1 MLSKEEI
8 KRYNRHL
15 ILSEIGPEGQNRLK
29 QAKVLVVGAGGL
41 GCPILQYLTAAGV
54 GTIGICDFD
63 FVDESN
69 LQRQI
74 LFGTN
79 DVGKPKAK
87 VAAKK
92 LTALNPYIKF
102 NIHNTMLTKEN
113 ALELFA
119 GYDIIVDGSDNF
131 PTRFLVNDACV
142 ITGKPL
148 VFGAIY
154 KFEGQ
159 VAVFNYHN
167 GPTYRCLV
175 PEQPDSSEMLSCSQI
190 GVMGVLPGI
199 IGSYQA
205 NEAIKMI
212 TGTGEVLSGKFLMI
226 DTLRMEHNIL
236 TIQRNEATA
245 TLKSLGEY
253 GDFCHDEFPDVPEIS
268 ASDLYE
274 KVKNN
279 EVVVIDIRESELF
292 DAYHID
298 SQNIQIEQLLEKPE
312 QLSREK
318 DVVLVCEKG
327 VNSAAIIEELEDTE
341 RLNKVYNLEG
351 GIQAWLAMDFPIIKT
366 ETKKKE

>member
-15 ILSEIGPEGQNRLK
+15 ILSEIGPEGQQRLK

-41 GCPILQYLTAAGV
+41 GCPVLQYLTAAGV

-74 LFGTN
+74 LFGTD

-87 VAAKK
+87 IAAQK
-92 LTALNPYIKF
+92 LAALNPFIQF

-119 GYDIIVDGSDNF
+119 DYDVIVDGSDNF

-142 ITGKPL
+142 IAGKPL

-159 VAVFNYHN
+159 VAVFNYQN

-212 TGTGEVLSGKFLMI
+212 TGTGELLSGKLLMI

-245 TLKSLGEY
+245 NIKSLGEY
-253 GDFCHDEFPDVPEIS
+253 GDFCHDEYPDVLEIT
-268 ASDLYE
+268 ASDLFE
-274 KVKNN
+274 RMKNN
-279 EVVVIDIRESELF
+279 EVKVFDIREPELF
-292 DAYHID
+292 NSYHIE
-298 SQNIQIEQLLEKPE
+298 SQRISIEELLEKPE
-312 QLSREK
+312 LLSGEK
-318 DVVLVCEKG
+318 NIVLVCEKG
-327 VNSAAIIEELEDTE
+327 MNSAAIIEELEDTE
-341 RLNKVYNLEG
+341 RPNKVFNLQG
-351 GIQAWLAMDFPIIKT
+351 GIQAWLTQDFPVINS
-366 ETKKKE
+366 EPKKKE

>member
-15 ILSEIGPEGQNRLK
+15 ILSEIGTEGQQKLK

-74 LFGTN
+74 LFGTD
-79 DVGKPKAK
+79 DVGKPKAE

-92 LTALNPYIKF
+92 LAALNQYIRF
-102 NIHNTMLTKEN
+102 NVHNAMLAKDN
-113 ALELFA
+113 ALDLFTN
-119 GYDIIVDGSDNF
+119 YDIIVDGSDNF

-142 ITGKPL
+142 IAGKPL

-159 VAVFNYHN
+159 VAVFNYKN
-167 GPTYRCLV
+167 GPTYRCLI

-190 GVMGVLPGI
+190 GVIGVLPGI

-205 NEAIKMI
+205 CEVIKMI
-212 TGTGEVLSGKFLMI
+212 TETGDVLSGQLLLI
-226 DTLRMEHNIL
+226 DTLKMDHNIL
-236 TIQRNEATA
+236 TIKRNET
-245 TLKSLGEY
+245 TSNITELGEY
-253 GDFCHDEFPDVPEIS
+253 GDLCRDEFPDVEEIT
-268 ASDLYE
+268 AIDLHE
-274 KVKNN
+274 KMQKG
-279 EVVVIDIRESELF
+279 EIKIFDIRDDNF
-292 DAYHID
+292 YKAYHID
-298 SQNIQIEQLLEKPE
+298 SENIKTEILLNNTLLPE
-312 QLSREK
+312 DLEI
-318 DVVLVCEKG
+318 VVVCEKG
-327 VNSAAIIEELEDTE
+327 IKSTVIIQELKKKTSG
-341 RLNKVYNLEG
+341 KTFYNLKG
-351 GIQAWLAMDFPIIKT
+351 GMQEWMAQDLPVITTNKLK
-366 ETKKKE
+366 